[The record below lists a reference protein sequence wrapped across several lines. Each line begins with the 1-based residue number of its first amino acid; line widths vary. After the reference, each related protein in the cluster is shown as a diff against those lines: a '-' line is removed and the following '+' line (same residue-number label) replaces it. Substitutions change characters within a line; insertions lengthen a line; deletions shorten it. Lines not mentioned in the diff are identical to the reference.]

1 MKKILKEYSGLL
13 ILAVI
18 IIGLDQYTKYLVQT
32 NLAIGETWSPW
43 AWLAPYAR
51 IIYWKNTGVAFGM
64 FKSLGPVAAA
74 LAVVISVAIIYYFP
88 RVPRED
94 WALRLALILQLG
106 GAIGNLI
113 DRIRL
118 GFVVDFVSVGNFA
131 IFNVADSCITVSV
144 VVLMLGILLQEK
156 RTKNEKSLLLA
167 QQQEEDRVESSKDH
181 E

>member
-1 MKKILKEYSGLL
+1 LKKIFKEYSGLM

-32 NLAIGETWSPW
+32 NLAVGEIWSPW

-64 FKSLGPVAAA
+64 FQSLGPVAAA
-74 LAVVISVAIIYYFP
+74 LAVVISAAIIYYYP

-131 IFNVADSCITVSV
+131 IFNVADSCITVGV
-144 VVLMLGILLQEK
+144 FVLMLGVFLQERREK
-156 RTKNEKSLLLA
+156 KKNTLLSA
-167 QQQEEDRVESSKDH
+167 QQNEDERVESSKD
-181 E
+181 